1 MNRRR
6 LFAAIF
12 FSGVIVAVLALIV
25 VTELINSAAT
35 VSVYRL
41 HQDVRRGAPFSLG
54 DVDRVQLARGS
65 ADFNFVNPDQKLDKQ
80 RYTLNLKGGDILRPD
95 DIEAQGLKVAIR
107 LTVESPPPVNA
118 GDVVDIFTKMGTQ
131 EVAIGRQIA
140 IDTISGT
147 DVTILVDAKEE
158 NAWISLSAEKT
169 AVSIVK
175 STAQVGSGNFTDS
188 TSAVGILCNKA
199 AGSSAQ
205 CSGGG
210 GGAPTTSP
218 APAAT
223 PPAATPPHP

>member
-41 HQDVRRGAPFSLG
+41 KNDVRRGAPFSQG
-54 DVDRVQLARGS
+54 DVDRVPLARGS
-65 ADFNFVNPDQKLDKQ
+65 TDFNFVNPDQSPKDQ
-80 RYTLNLKGGDILRPD
+80 RYTLNLKGGDVLRPD
-95 DIEAQGLKVAIR
+95 DIEAEGLKVAIH

-118 GDVVDIFTKMGTQ
+118 GDVIDIFTKMGTQ
-131 EVAIGRQIA
+131 EVAIGRKVA
-140 IDTISGT
+140 VDTISGT
-147 DVTILVDAKEE
+147 DMTILVDAKDE

-169 AVSIVK
+169 PVHIVK
-175 STAQVGSGNFTDS
+175 VTSQVGSGNFTDP
-188 TSAVGILCNKA
+188 TSAVGILCSKT
-199 AGSSAQ
+199 GSAPQ
-205 CSGGG
+205 CTGGG
-210 GGAPTTSP
+210 GGAPTTTP

-223 PPAATPPHP
+223 PPHP